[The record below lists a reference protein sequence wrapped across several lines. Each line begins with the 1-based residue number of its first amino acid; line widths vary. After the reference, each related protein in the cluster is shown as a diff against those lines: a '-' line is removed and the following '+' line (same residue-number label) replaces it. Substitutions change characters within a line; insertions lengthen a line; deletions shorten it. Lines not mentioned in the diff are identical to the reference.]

1 MYLVAWQT
9 TWNSPEVRTRLR
21 KAEISIHSC
30 AKRICP
36 KRLAST
42 PTNLTPGERSDLGA

>member
-42 PTNLTPGERSDLGA
+42 PTNPPPGARSDLGA